1 MTADIPRGRPP
12 NCCTEKAEIAGQVDY
27 NGGGVSKRMKLNEGG
42 IAMPGEIRS
51 ELLHRKSSNSC
62 GQVCYT
68 RRHIMKRQKL
78 NESGITLQTLV
89 ITAVLVTVAVVASV
103 LFWTIAS
110 DQSEAL
116 ESSQSDTEGLCQ
128 PWEVYK
134 TALAARGYGG
144 TQGYGGVFSSS
155 IGCMAV
161 CYYSIPSDQAYY
173 PHVWQVAN
181 RQEAT
186 WSPRALDLAGWTAA
200 EGLKSTLSYD
210 DSNRVPA
217 AREVRLGVAYNRVP
231 PAEAD
236 DFNKFWPDFGYYRA
250 QQDENAVSPRI
261 WESRDP
267 DPIIRMVGYAGSPD
281 STPPIIHWAGSPIP
295 LEWRDRGGTEFR
307 WSKGNPWSASLH
319 VYEPNFWSPD
329 HGTFSDRDEEWE
341 VRADPGREV
350 CEIVDTARN
359 DEIMLTSAREYD
371 PSNPYPN

>member
-1 MTADIPRGRPP
+1 MTADIPRRHPP
-12 NCCTEKAEIAGQVDY
+12 NCCAEKAEIAGQVDY
-27 NGGGVSKRMKLNEGG
+27 NGGGVSKRMKLNEEG

-51 ELLHRKSSNSC
+51 GLLHRKSSNSC
-62 GQVCYT
+62 GQACYT
-68 RRHIMKRQKL
+68 RSGIMKRQKL

-89 ITAVLVTVAVVASV
+89 ITAVLVTVPVVASV
-103 LFWTIAS
+103 LFYTIAS

-128 PWEVYK
+128 PWEVHK
-134 TALAARGYGG
+134 TSLAARGYGG

-161 CYYSIPSDQAYY
+161 CYYSIPSDRAYY

-181 RQEAT
+181 RQEAA
-186 WSPRALDLAGWTAA
+186 WSPSALDLAGWTAA

-231 PAEAD
+231 PADAD

-267 DPIIRMVGYAGSPD
+267 DPIIRMVGYSGTPD
-281 STPPIIHWAGSPIP
+281 YTPPIIHWPGSPVP
-295 LEWRDRGGTEFR
+295 LEWRDQVDPDRQ
-307 WSKGNPWSASLH
+307 WSKGPWSASLH

-329 HGTFSDRDEEWE
+329 HGTFADRDEEWE